1 MSDNEKRIV
10 INSIEDALIA
20 LEEVDKFLSN
30 YRKALDKLKN
40 ITRKLSTIEQKP
52 IFYSF
57 QTSKNMDKVLEELF
71 NKFLEEKLLSKQ
83 QNAQTGL
90 TTEEEKEIDNE
101 IEKVLNKLKENNV

>member
-30 YRKALDKLKN
+30 YRKALDKLKS

-52 IFYSF
+52 ISYSF

-83 QNAQTGL
+83 TTEL

-101 IEKVLNKLKENNV
+101 VEKVLSKLKENNV

>member
-40 ITRKLSTIEQKP
+40 ITRKLSTIDQKP
-52 IFYSF
+52 IYSF
-57 QTSKNMDKVLEELF
+57 QTSKNMDKMLEELF

-83 QNAQTGL
+83 QSTQTEL